1 MKYYKIIKNTSL
13 VGLTTENDF
22 IKFQPKTK
30 ILAFCSF
37 EKGHYIKGFDE
48 IFYRDIWMT
57 APITDEI
64 SYQEATITEI
74 PEEEYFLLLDTVR
87 TENEIIDFGETGPV
101 YIDRFYSNETIPSE
115 PEIEL
120 VPEPTVEYVRSVKLL
135 EMSYNCNK
143 TITNGF
149 DITLSDGNSYHF
161 SLTTQDQLN
170 LITLA
175 TMVESGETQIP
186 YHADGEPCKFYSTLD
201 MKAIIDKA
209 TEFKTYHTSY
219 YNSLKTY
226 INNMET
232 MEEISTVTYGI
243 EIPEEYQSEVLK
255 TLNK

>member
-1 MKYYKIIKNTSL
+1 MNYYKILNNNLILEVINELSFRKYQKKN
-13 VGLTTENDF
+13 
-22 IKFQPKTK
+22 Q
-30 ILAFCSF
+30 ILLICKEAEAQYVQS
-37 EKGHYIKGFDE
+37 KNGT
-48 IFYRDIWMT
+48 FYRANWMV
-57 APITDEI
+57 APITDKINYETVQIIRIDKSEYEI
-64 SYQEATITEI
+64 LFSSLETEMELPTLPPVEMNHFYDSGATS
-74 PEEEYFLLLDTVR
+74 P
-87 TENEIIDFGETGPV
+87 
-101 YIDRFYSNETIPSE
+101 E

-120 VPEPTVEYVRSVKLL
+120 VPEPTTEYIRSVKLK

-201 MKAIIDKA
+201 IKAIIDKA
-209 TEFKTYHTSY
+209 TEFKTYHISY
-219 YNSLKTY
+219 YNSLKIY
-226 INNMET
+226 INSMET
-232 MEEISTVTYGI
+232 MEEISEVTYGI

>member
-1 MKYYKIIKNTSL
+1 MIYYKIIVDNQIIGVSSQSSLQKYNVMYDIMLYSSVSDAQYLALDDNKLYHDDRWMCRARTNKISSQEAQIIPIEKEEYEFLYATFKNNEEIFIEQEEDISFIDKEEKEELIDPIEEIT
-13 VGLTTENDF
+13 VDF
-22 IKFQPKTK
+22 IKTSKF
-30 ILAFCSF
+30 A
-37 EKGHYIKGFDE
+37 
-48 IFYRDIWMT
+48 
-57 APITDEI
+57 
-64 SYQEATITEI
+64 
-74 PEEEYFLLLDTVR
+74 
-87 TENEIIDFGETGPV
+87 
-101 YIDRFYSNETIPSE
+101 
-115 PEIEL
+115 
-120 VPEPTVEYVRSVKLL
+120 

-149 DITLSDGNSYHF
+149 DIILSDGNSYHF

-209 TEFKTYHTSY
+209 TEFKTYHISY

-226 INNMET
+226 INSMET
-232 MEEISTVTYGI
+232 MEEISEVTYGI
-243 EIPEEYQSEVLK
+243 EIPQEYQSEVLK